1 MASPAKIE
9 QLLPD
14 TLPEDFGGWDSEDSP
29 TAPPDRSGSFQPAA
43 GISAVPKQPAQS
55 AKPQAAVT
63 RKAVLSTNAALPI
76 RSNSAVAD
84 GRNPA
89 SLKAAAMR
97 EADEVLFQSIRSNR
111 ASMERQK
118 PTSRKWMTI
127 ATVPFGLI
135 LVMLLLITLFYRGWL
150 PVSRHTID
158 TNPVTAD
165 TQPATS
171 TLKPSPSTQ
180 ATSDRQPAAIEVQHT
195 TDTQQATDDKD
206 AVPPQVQSQMMHD
219 QLTARSQIP
228 HDLKRKATDDT
239 QISLNIGAAGLPG
252 QGGNSAIGNI
262 FNQQEQA
269 RVNVAPPKTVAVSAG
284 VAGGLLVQRTAP
296 VYPQIAKTA
305 PRLRHGGAES
315 YHFEDRNHRGFARCE
330 RTGDADA
337 VCSDAVKT
345 WRYKP
350 YKLNGDPV
358 EIKATINVTFTWAAE
373 DSTAGRLSP

>member
-1 MASPAKIE
+1 
-9 QLLPD
+9 
-14 TLPEDFGGWDSEDSP
+14 
-29 TAPPDRSGSFQPAA
+29 
-43 GISAVPKQPAQS
+43 
-55 AKPQAAVT
+55 
-63 RKAVLSTNAALPI
+63 
-76 RSNSAVAD
+76 
-84 GRNPA
+84 
-89 SLKAAAMR
+89 
-97 EADEVLFQSIRSNR
+97 
-111 ASMERQK
+111 
-118 PTSRKWMTI
+118 MTI

-180 ATSDRQPAAIEVQHT
+180 ATSDRQPAAIEMQHT

-305 PRLRHGGAES
+305 RVSGTVVLKATIS
-315 YHFEDRNHRGFARCE
+315 K
-330 RTGDADA
+330 TGIIKNLHVVSGPAMLTQSA
-337 VCSDAVKT
+337 LDAVKT

-358 EIKATINVTFTWAAE
+358 EIETTINVTFTL
-373 DSTAGRLSP
+373 GG